1 MEEIIENNLHMG
13 KSIIFMGTPQFAVH
27 VLDGLLHSSQKVLA
41 VYTQPDKMLSRKRQ
55 LIWSPVKKLAVE
67 HGIPVIQPETLKSA
81 AVLKEL
87 EGFKPDLIIV
97 AAYGQILTRE
107 ILSLPRFAC
116 LNVHPSLLPRHR
128 GPSPVARAILCGDEV
143 TGVTIMLMNTGM
155 DSGPIL
161 AQEQMDISLED
172 TTGSLTSKLAD
183 AGNRLLLDILPLWV
197 DGKLE
202 SRVQDEALA
211 TYSSLITSEDSEM
224 DWHLSAVDLWRRIRA
239 YHPWPGCHT
248 WFQDKR
254 LKVHKATP
262 IGDVAEGKVGRVIA
276 LNRTPG
282 VGVITGHGIL
292 GLCQVQIEGKREI
305 LIEEFIRGR
314 RDFIGSV
321 LGRIVDE

>member
-116 LNVHPSLLPRHR
+116 LNVHPSLLPQHR
-128 GPSPVARAILCGDEV
+128 GPSPVAGAILCGDEV
-143 TGVTIMLMNTGM
+143 TGVTIMSINTRM

-161 AQEQMDISLED
+161 AQEEMDISPED
-172 TTGSLTSKLAD
+172 NTGSLTSKLAD
-183 AGNRLLLDILPLWV
+183 VGARLLLEVLPLWI

-202 SRVQDEALA
+202 PQAQDDALA
-211 TYSSLITSEDSEM
+211 TYSKLITSEDGEM
-224 DWHLSAVDLWRRIRA
+224 DWHLPALDLWRCIRA
-239 YHPWPGCHT
+239 YYPWPGCYT
-248 WFQDKR
+248 WFHGKR
-254 LKVHKATP
+254 LKVHRAIP
-262 IGDVAEGKVGRVIA
+262 IDDVVEGQVGRVIS
-276 LNRTPG
+276 LNKQPG
-282 VGVITGHGIL
+282 VGVLTGHGIL

-305 LIEEFIRGR
+305 SVEEFVRGKK
-314 RDFIGSV
+314 DFIGSV
-321 LGRIVDE
+321 LGRIGNE